1 MASEDTIVAVA
12 TPPGRGGIGVVRL
25 SGEQALEAASQLL
38 QSATLPPEVQRST
51 VSKFLDPHTGKV
63 LDEVV
68 LTFYRKPH
76 SYTGENVVEISC
88 HGSPVVLGY
97 LVECCLERGA
107 RAAEPGEFAMRAFLN
122 GRIDLTQAEAIR
134 DLIESRTLYQA
145 RVAATQL
152 GGSLSARLK
161 PHKQALLD
169 LIARLE
175 AGIDFADDD
184 IDVIDW
190 RDLLRDL
197 DGVKT
202 DIEKMVRGYSY
213 GRIVRE
219 GLSLTVVGRPN
230 VGKSSLFNRLLNM
243 ERAIVTEIPGTTRDL
258 VSESASIGGI
268 PVHLV
273 DTAGIRTTTDAVEK
287 IGVERTN
294 QAMADSDLR
303 LLVVDTSQEWTED
316 DSELL
321 RKLRRMGSTLLVA
334 NKSDLPARTSMNA
347 IREAIRAEEGES
359 PGPVETVITSA
370 LTGHGIEELRN
381 SILRA
386 AGAGNATESEGELV
400 TNLRHQQLLRES
412 LGALERCR
420 QAAGERMHHEM
431 LLLDLYDALRP
442 LDTLTGSTDV
452 EDILGIIFSR
462 FCIGK

>member
-1 MASEDTIVAVA
+1 MAKEDTIVAIA

-25 SGEQALEAASQLL
+25 SGKSSIEIASRLVRQGKV
-38 QSATLPPEVQRST
+38 PPEVQRAT
-51 VSKFLDPHTGKV
+51 LGKFLDPQTGKV

-68 LTFYRKPH
+68 LTFYRQPH
-76 SYTGENVVEISC
+76 SYTGEDVVEVSC
-88 HGSPVVLGY
+88 HGSPVVLKY
-97 LVECCLERGA
+97 LVESSLELGA

-152 GGSLSARLK
+152 GGSFSARLK

-184 IDVIDW
+184 VDVMDWKELLVQLDVIRADVE
-190 RDLLRDL
+190 R
-197 DGVKT
+197 
-202 DIEKMVRGYSY
+202 MVEGYAY

-219 GLSLTVVGRPN
+219 GLSLSVVGRPN

-243 ERAIVTEIPGTTRDL
+243 DRAIVTAVPGTTRDL
-258 VSESASIGGI
+258 VAESASIGGI

-273 DTAGIRTTTDAVEK
+273 DTAGIRSTADAVEK
-287 IGVERTN
+287 IGVERTH

-303 LLVVDTSQEWTED
+303 LLVVDTSQDWTEED
-316 DSELL
+316 
-321 RKLRRMGSTLLVA
+321 RKLLHKTSGMGSMLVVA
-334 NKSDLPARTSMNA
+334 NKADLPERTARTTIEQA
-347 IREAIRAEEGES
+347 IHAGNSVALRPAEII
-359 PGPVETVITSA
+359 VTSA
-370 LTGHGIEELRN
+370 LTGQGIEELRDK
-381 SILRA
+381 IMHA
-386 AGAGNATESEGELV
+386 AGAGNNPGPEGELV
-400 TNLRHQQLLRES
+400 TNLRHQQLLKES
-412 LGALERCR
+412 LEALERCR
-420 QAAGERMHHEM
+420 KAAGEQMHHEM

-442 LDTLTGSTDV
+442 LDTITGATDI
-452 EDILGIIFSR
+452 EDILGTIFSR

>member
-1 MASEDTIVAVA
+1 MMKEDTIVAIA

-25 SGEQALEAASQLL
+25 SGEQAVEITSQLVRP
-38 QSATLPPEVQRST
+38 AKLPTEAQRST
-51 VSKFLDPHTGKV
+51 LSKFLDPHTGKL

-68 LTFYRKPH
+68 VTFYRTPH
-76 SYTGENVVEISC
+76 SYTGEDVVEISC
-88 HGSPVVLGY
+88 HGAPVILRY

-145 RVAATQL
+145 RIAATQL

-169 LIARLE
+169 LIATLE
-175 AGIDFADDD
+175 AGIDFADDEVE
-184 IDVIDW
+184 VIDW
-190 RDLLRDL
+190 KDLLSDL

-202 DIEKMVRGYSY
+202 DVEKMVRGYAF

-219 GLSLTVVGRPN
+219 GLTLSIVGRPN

-243 ERAIVTEIPGTTRDL
+243 DRAIVTEIPGTTRDL

-287 IGVERTN
+287 IGVERTH

-303 LLVVDTSQEWTED
+303 LVVVDTSQDWTEE

-321 RKLRRMGSTLLVA
+321 RKTRRMGSMLVVA
-334 NKSDLPARTSMNA
+334 NKSDLPARTSPNA
-347 IREAIRAEEGES
+347 IRQAIRAEDDES

-370 LTGHGIEELRN
+370 LTGQGIEELRN
-381 SILRA
+381 RILQA
-386 AGAGNATESEGELV
+386 AGAGSPIGSEGELV

-412 LGALERCR
+412 LQALERCR

-431 LLLDLYDALRP
+431 LLLDLYEALRP
-442 LDTLTGSTDV
+442 LDTLTGATDV

-462 FCIGK
+462 FCVGK

>member
-1 MASEDTIVAVA
+1 MMKEDTIVAIA

-25 SGEQALEAASQLL
+25 SGEQAVEITSQLVRP
-38 QSATLPPEVQRST
+38 AKLPTEAQRST
-51 VSKFLDPHTGKV
+51 LSKFLDPHTGKL

-68 LTFYRKPH
+68 VTFYRTPH
-76 SYTGENVVEISC
+76 SYTGEDVVEISC
-88 HGSPVVLGY
+88 HGAPVILRY

-184 IDVIDW
+184 VEVIDW
-190 RDLLRDL
+190 KDLLNDL

-202 DIEKMVRGYSY
+202 DVEKMVRGYAF

-219 GLSLTVVGRPN
+219 GLSLSIVGRPN

-243 ERAIVTEIPGTTRDL
+243 DRAIVTEIPGTTRDL
-258 VSESASIGGI
+258 VTESASIGGI
-268 PVHLV
+268 PVRLV
-273 DTAGIRTTTDAVEK
+273 DTAGIRATTDEVEK

-303 LLVVDTSQEWTED
+303 LVVVDTSQDWTEED
-316 DSELL
+316 AELL
-321 RKLRRMGSTLLVA
+321 RKASRMGSMLVVA
-334 NKSDLPARTSMNA
+334 NKSDLPASTSMNA
-347 IREAIRAEEGES
+347 IRQAIRAEDDES

-370 LTGHGIEELRN
+370 LTGQGIEELRN
-381 SILRA
+381 RILQA
-386 AGAGNATESEGELV
+386 AGAGSPIGSEGELV

-412 LGALERCR
+412 LQALERCR
-420 QAAGERMHHEM
+420 QAACERMHHEM
-431 LLLDLYDALRP
+431 LLLDLYEALRP
-442 LDTLTGSTDV
+442 LDTLTGATDV

>member
-1 MASEDTIVAVA
+1 MTKEDTIVAIA

-25 SGEQALEAASQLL
+25 SGEQAIEVASQLVRPL
-38 QSATLPPEVQRST
+38 NLATEAQRSSL
-51 VSKFLDPHTGKV
+51 SKFLDPQTGKT

-68 LTFYRKPH
+68 VTLYRTPH
-76 SYTGENVVEISC
+76 SYTGEDVVEISC
-88 HGSPVVLGY
+88 HGAPVILRY

-134 DLIESRTLYQA
+134 DLIESQTLYQA
-145 RVAATQL
+145 RIAATQL

-175 AGIDFADDD
+175 AGIDFADDEVE
-184 IDVIDW
+184 VIDW
-190 RDLLRDL
+190 KDLLSDL
-197 DGVKT
+197 DGVMT
-202 DIEKMVRGYSY
+202 DVEKMVRGYAF

-219 GLSLTVVGRPN
+219 GLSLAIVGRPN

-243 ERAIVTEIPGTTRDL
+243 DRAIVTEIPGTTRDL
-258 VSESASIGGI
+258 VTETASIGGI
-268 PVHLV
+268 PVRLV
-273 DTAGIRTTTDAVEK
+273 DTAGIRATADEVEK
-287 IGVERTN
+287 IGVERTH

-303 LLVVDTSQEWTED
+303 LVVVDTSQDWTEE

-321 RKLRRMGSTLLVA
+321 RKAHRMGSMLVVA
-334 NKSDLPARTSMNA
+334 NKADLPARTGMNA
-347 IREAIRAEEGES
+347 IRQAVRAEDDES

-370 LTGHGIEELRN
+370 LTGQGIEELRN
-381 SILRA
+381 RILQA
-386 AGAGNATESEGELV
+386 AGAGSPIGPDGELV

-412 LGALERCR
+412 LQALERCH

-431 LLLDLYDALRP
+431 LLLDLYEALRP
-442 LDTLTGSTDV
+442 LDTLTGATDV